1 MNIKCPHCG
10 TEYDAEESEY
20 GKFVK
25 CEVCGKGFVAGEQ
38 EQCHCCEEKY
48 ICTNCGEKS
57 TSSKQTWL
65 GLLGCFGVIMAFVG
79 GGFFGMIH
87 PLIGIAVF
95 IVMIVSSIVHLV
107 RAGKTYCKKCGKY
120 DTLILTSCPQG
131 VRLLKAF
138 GHLDDTP
145 NSPQPNTKVVQ
156 QSITER
162 LEQTRR
168 LLESGLISEAEY
180 EAKRRRILDSL

>member
-38 EQCHCCEEKY
+38 EQ
-48 ICTNCGEKS
+48 
-57 TSSKQTWL
+57 
-65 GLLGCFGVIMAFVG
+65 
-79 GGFFGMIH
+79 FFGMMH

-95 IVMIVSSIVHLV
+95 IVMIASSIVNLV

-120 DTLILTSCPQG
+120 DTLISTSSPQG

-145 NSPQPNTKVVQ
+145 NSPQPNTEVVQ

-168 LLESGLISEAEY
+168 LLERGLISEAEY
-180 EAKRRRILDSL
+180 EAQRRRILDSL